1 MAISSLES
9 IESPTISR
17 LQAEIVGD
25 PDALI
30 RFWQQV
36 EHTGAPIF
44 EEYDPESRTWLV
56 TFVWRENGPTE
67 NVVLLEWMRET
78 DFPEKAMA
86 HLEGTDVWYASIR
99 ILESVRT
106 QYQLA
111 PNDNLVPKY
120 EETDWPARRAKWRND
135 PLNPQAIVDAD
146 SPALAALA
154 SQQSSVL
161 SMPAAP
167 SQPWI
172 VRRKGIDRG
181 VVSQHRFSSQLLENE
196 RDIFL
201 YRHPGV
207 GATDVPMLVQ
217 FDGEL
222 HADVLRT
229 PTVLDNL
236 IAAGEIPPIVAV
248 FVGNVDRGE
257 ELPCNAD
264 FVKMLTTELLP
275 WARTELGIGTRRD
288 LTIANGVSYGGL
300 ASMFAGLTAPETF
313 GLVASQSGSFWWKP
327 NPMERSSVMGVC
339 DEYQWLPKM
348 AATWDKADIRIWME
362 AGSLEGRGHRDG
374 IPTLL
379 DSNRHM
385 RNVLIAKGYDVA
397 YREYDGGHDYACWRD
412 SQAEALIHLL
422 GDLVRYSELVEE
434 QSDR

>member
-9 IESPTISR
+9 IDSPTISR
-17 LQAEIVGD
+17 LREEIVGD
-25 PDALI
+25 SDALI
-30 RFWQQV
+30 RFWQEV
-36 EHTGAPIF
+36 ERTGAPIF

-56 TFVWRENGPTE
+56 TFVWREDGPTE

-78 DFPEKAMA
+78 DFPEKVMS

-106 QYQLA
+106 QYQFA
-111 PNDNLVPKY
+111 PNDSLVPKFA
-120 EETDWPARRAKWRND
+120 ETDWVARRATWCND
-135 PLNPQAIVDAD
+135 PLNPQAIVEQD
-146 SPALAALA
+146 SPALA

-161 SMPAAP
+161 SMPSAP
-167 SQPWI
+167 EQPWI
-172 VRRKGIDRG
+172 AHREGIERG
-181 VVSQHRFSSQLLENE
+181 AVSEHRFTSQLLDNE

-201 YRHPGV
+201 YRHPRV
-207 GATDVPMLVQ
+207 GTSDVPMLVQ

-229 PTVLDNL
+229 TTVLDNL
-236 IAAGEIPPIVAV
+236 IADGRIPPMVAV

-264 FVKMLTTELLP
+264 FVRMLATELLP
-275 WARTELGIGTRRD
+275 WATTELGIETRRD
-288 LTIANGVSYGGL
+288 LTVANGVSYGGL
-300 ASMFAGLTAPETF
+300 ASMYAGLMAPETF

-327 NPMERSSVMGVC
+327 NPMEQSSVMGVC
-339 DEYQWLPKM
+339 DEYQWLPKK
-348 AATWDKADIRIWME
+348 AAEWERADIRIWME

-385 RNVLIAKGYDVA
+385 RNVLVAKGYDVS

-412 SQAEALIHLL
+412 GQADALIHLL
-422 GDLVRYSELVEE
+422 GDR
-434 QSDR
+434 

>member
-1 MAISSLES
+1 MAISSLET
-9 IESPTISR
+9 IESPTISSLR
-17 LQAEIVGD
+17 REIVGD
-25 PDALI
+25 PEASI

-36 EHTGAPIF
+36 EQTGAPIF
-44 EEYDPESRTWLV
+44 EEYDPETRTWLV
-56 TFVWRENGPTE
+56 TFVWREDGPTD

-78 DFPEKAMA
+78 DFPEKVMA

-106 QYQLA
+106 QYQFA
-111 PNDNLVPKY
+111 PNDNLVPKR
-120 EETDWPARRAKWRND
+120 EETDWPARRAGWCND
-135 PLNPQAIVDAD
+135 PLNREAIVDND
-146 SPALAALA
+146 SPALETLA
-154 SQQSSVL
+154 NQQSSVL

-167 SQPWI
+167 AQPWI
-172 VRRKGIDRG
+172 VRRDGIERG
-181 VVSQHRFSSQLLENE
+181 TVSQHRFASQLLENE
-196 RDIFL
+196 RDIYL
-201 YRHPGV
+201 YRHPRV
-207 GATDVPMLVQ
+207 GTTDVPMLVQ

-236 IAAGEIPPIVAV
+236 IADGRIPPMVAV

-264 FVKMLTTELLP
+264 FVRMLATELLP
-275 WARTELGIGTRRD
+275 WAAAELGIETRRE
-288 LTIANGVSYGGL
+288 LTVANGVSYGGL
-300 ASMFAGLTAPETF
+300 ASMYAGLTAPETF

-327 NPMERSSVMGVC
+327 NPMDQSPVLGVC
-339 DEYQWLPKM
+339 DEYQWLPQQ
-348 AATWDKADIRIWME
+348 AAAWERADIRIWME

-385 RNVLIAKGYDVA
+385 RNVLVAKGYDVS
-397 YREYDGGHDYACWRD
+397 YREYDGGHDYACWCD

-422 GDLVRYSELVEE
+422 GDR
-434 QSDR
+434 